1 MEGIP
6 RYLLRAVG
14 KKDDINMESL
24 RKAEEE
30 GGIYEGYSDIYEEV
44 FNDLESA
51 REEAMVEKAISL
63 EGEIVVDDGRDMLA
77 GYMRYYYQH
86 PPGWHPPPR
95 QGGKYGT
102 PIFWT

>member
-1 MEGIP
+1 MKGIP

-30 GGIYEGYSDIYEEV
+30 GGIYEGYSDIYEEA

-51 REEAMVEKAISL
+51 RE
-63 EGEIVVDDGRDMLA
+63 
-77 GYMRYYYQH
+77 
-86 PPGWHPPPR
+86 
-95 QGGKYGT
+95 
-102 PIFWT
+102 

>member
-51 REEAMVEKAISL
+51 RE
-63 EGEIVVDDGRDMLA
+63 
-77 GYMRYYYQH
+77 
-86 PPGWHPPPR
+86 
-95 QGGKYGT
+95 
-102 PIFWT
+102 